1 MQNDQQDRHGTYVVT
16 YDVAS
21 RLQAFRPKTLTIPRP
36 DDQLFE
42 RFHMSLYQ
50 KVQQA
55 LPGITIDTI
64 GSGTATVSM
73 PDDQKLHNHLGTP
86 HAGALFT
93 LAETASGAAMA
104 GGFAELIPSL
114 RPVAKESRIQ
124 YQKVAK
130 GATRAVGRV
139 PGDLAALKAELK
151 AQGKSADEAAATLR
165 MELPAKYPEWIGP
178 NNVTIAAATAYK
190 ELP

>member
-1 MQNDQQDRHGTYVVT
+1 MSALSLIFKVLLRVRPSMVYDRIKQQMMD
-16 YDVAS
+16 
-21 RLQAFRPKTLTIPRP
+21 TLPLVRT
-36 DDQLFE
+36 L
-42 RFHMSLYQ
+42 
-50 KVQQA
+50 
-55 LPGITIDTI
+55 GIRIDEI
-64 GSGTATVSM
+64 GNGTAQVSM

-104 GGFAELIPSL
+104 GGFAELIPTL

-139 PGDLAALKAELK
+139 PGDLAALKAGAK
-151 AQGKSADEAAATLR
+151 ATLSLVPAR
-165 MELPAKYPEWIGP
+165 APDQKVILNLSLKGITKGYDSLPVPAQ
-178 NNVTIAAATAYK
+178 
-190 ELP
+190 

>member
-1 MQNDQQDRHGTYVVT
+1 MVYDRIKQQMMD
-16 YDVAS
+16 
-21 RLQAFRPKTLTIPRP
+21 TLPLVRT
-36 DDQLFE
+36 L
-42 RFHMSLYQ
+42 
-50 KVQQA
+50 
-55 LPGITIDTI
+55 GIRIDEI
-64 GSGTATVSM
+64 GNGTAQVSM

-104 GGFAELIPSL
+104 GGFAELIPTL

-151 AQGKSADEAAATLR
+151 AQGKVAFPVEVDIFDAAGTL
-165 MELPAKYPEWIGP
+165 AAQVQVEW
-178 NNVTIAAATAYK
+178 YLSEK
-190 ELP
+190 RS